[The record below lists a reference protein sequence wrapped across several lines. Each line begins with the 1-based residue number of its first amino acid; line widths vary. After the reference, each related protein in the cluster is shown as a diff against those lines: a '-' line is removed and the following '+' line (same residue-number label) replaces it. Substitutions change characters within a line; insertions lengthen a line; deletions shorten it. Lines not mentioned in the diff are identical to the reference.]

1 MTRLDRTIAAVSIV
15 AAGFVAGSLYGH
27 ASANTEAPRAVAD
40 YWQLQHELDCAP
52 MASAAIVGAVTG
64 HAPTERDVTAYA
76 ATVLRD
82 DGSPAYSTVT
92 GTDVTRIPVILAH
105 YGVTAYPAILTV
117 ETLKAELAAGHY
129 VMVMV
134 NGETIWRASGLR
146 RIVPAPKVGALADH
160 ALVVSSISDGT
171 VHLVDSATR
180 ADETVPVGTF
190 NVAWVGHYAIV
201 AGK

>member
-1 MTRLDRTIAAVSIV
+1 MTRRTAFAAVAIV
-15 AAGFVAGSLYGH
+15 AAGFGVGAAYGH
-27 ASANTEAPRAVAD
+27 ASAAVEAPRAVAD

-52 MASAAIVGAVTG
+52 MASAAIIGAVTG
-64 HAPTERDVTAYA
+64 HAPTEKDVTAYA
-76 ATVLRD
+76 ATVQRD